1 MAKKYQD
8 KMIFVHLDVG
18 DDEHEGVLEFFG
30 VKKDQC
36 PTFVI
41 FEMESSSKY
50 LAPAGQEISSD
61 VLSTFVEDYLGGRL
75 TKHLKTQALP
85 ADWDLHPVYTLVSSN
100 FHSVARDRSKDVFVK
115 FYAPWCGKLASRLL
129 TFETLNVAPQATARP
144 LLPSGKKLPRN
155 SPTEPSWCL
164 PK

>member
-30 VKKDQC
+30 VTKDQC

-50 LAPAGQEISSD
+50 LAPAGQEITSSI
-61 VLSTFVEDYLGGRL
+61 LSTFVEDYLGGRL

-115 FYAPWCGKLASRLL
+115 FYAPWCGKLA
-129 TFETLNVAPQATARP
+129 PRP
-144 LLPSGKKLPRN
+144 L
-155 SPTEPSWCL
+155 T
-164 PK
+164 